1 MLPFGHVSS
10 TGRPRAMDVRHAPSR
25 DLRQTRR
32 AMAVRPSHR
41 VVCERKSDAVV
52 SIAVAAAGIVAGTW
66 RAPMGATVL
75 VFSVGDHNARRP
87 PRTRIHSSSAD

>member
-1 MLPFGHVSS
+1 
-10 TGRPRAMDVRHAPSR
+10 
-25 DLRQTRR
+25 
-32 AMAVRPSHR
+32 
-41 VVCERKSDAVV
+41 VCERKSDAVV